1 VGFVWRGAWRWL
13 GGERDSRGAR
23 EDRRSA
29 DPSRLLGPILA
40 TSLNLSLAS
49 VFPLQGLGYTAEDS
63 AGQSNIFAVEP
74 KTYVAGSAKDPKAG
88 SGSFVYAMT
97 AGVIGAAAIAAGV
110 SLTAQESR
118 MFFSF
123 LSFFPH
129 RARLPSA

>member
-1 VGFVWRGAWRWL
+1 
-13 GGERDSRGAR
+13 
-23 EDRRSA
+23 
-29 DPSRLLGPILA
+29 LLGPILA

-118 MFFSF
+118 TFFSF

-129 RARLPSA
+129 RARLPSACTLSLTSMPSSSLFSHHHSQRKRAARSRP